1 MKGFVSSYCERV
13 GIKTNSATKSFLERR
28 NNEHINKAA
37 YLKKLSVKRKRSRGK
52 KLKQKESFKSER
64 KETKQGITY
73 QTAYRM
79 TSGDDKNYEDNSDA
93 EQGERIDGV
102 HLFYI

>member
-1 MKGFVSSYCERV
+1 MK
-13 GIKTNSATKSFLERR
+13 RR
-28 NNEHINKAA
+28 FRWNA
-37 YLKKLSVKRKRSRGK
+37 RGPPRGK
-52 KLKQKESFKSER
+52 KLKQKESFKSEG

-73 QTAYRM
+73 KSAYRV
-79 TSGDDKNYEDNSDA
+79 TSQDEKINEDNSDA